1 MFLRSICKFIHWKKP
16 SSRFG
21 AYSGLSYSYAVWL
34 IVWSLFLSVSV
45 FILVFLLFETVFIF
59 IYLFV
64 RRDSGENVLGSYTLF
79 SEKPSVPEI

>member
-34 IVWSLFLSVSV
+34 IVWSLFLSVSFLV
-45 FILVFLLFETVFIF
+45 LVFLLFEIF
-59 IYLFV
+59 
-64 RRDSGENVLGSYTLF
+64 F
-79 SEKPSVPEI
+79 SFSFLSAEIRGKMF